1 MTSHPDEPQG
11 GDSTSPRGQDQ
22 LIDRHFDTQLVH
34 LGRHR
39 DAFGGLVNPPIERG
53 STILH
58 ADSDDLFSG
67 AKGPTYGRGGLQAQR
82 ALEEALAAIEGGVG
96 AQCTPSGL
104 AAVSLAILNVARA
117 GDDILVTDSCYGP
130 TRRFCEGLLPRFGV
144 QVRFFP
150 PRIGADIA
158 TYIRPNTRMIYLE
171 SPGSLSFDIHDVPA
185 ITAMARH
192 HNILTL
198 LDNTWSAG
206 VFFKPFIHGVDYSIQ
221 AATKYQVGH
230 ADAFMGAVIAATPHL
245 TRLLQD
251 TARLMGNC
259 VDPEACFLT
268 LRGLRTLG
276 LRLAAHEKNAMLI
289 AQYLQRRED
298 VIQVLYPALA
308 SHPDHA
314 IWLRD
319 FSGASGL
326 MAFELP
332 PTPKPALSAFYR
344 AMRLFGHGFSWGGY
358 ESLAIPGD
366 RDWTRTELDPE
377 NVTPNGPLVRLHIGL
392 EHVADLMADLDG
404 AFLARAQAMQ
414 ETA

>member
-1 MTSHPDEPQG
+1 MIADPSGVEAQDEWVG
-11 GDSTSPRGQDQ
+11 G
-22 LIDRHFDTQLVH
+22 HFETHLVH

-53 STILH
+53 STLLH
-58 ADSDDLFSG
+58 ADTDDLFSG
-67 AKGPTYGRGGLQAQR
+67 AKGPTYGRSGLQAQR
-82 ALEEALAAIEGGVG
+82 ALEEALAAIEGGAG

-104 AAVSLAILNVARA
+104 SAVSLAILNVAQA

-130 TRRFCEGLLPRFGV
+130 TRRFCEGLLPRFGIH
-144 QVRFFP
+144 VRFFP
-150 PRIGADIA
+150 PRIGAEL
-158 TYIRPNTRMIYLE
+158 TGYVRSNTRMIYLE
-171 SPGSLSFDIHDVPA
+171 SPGSLSFDLHDVPA
-185 ITAMARH
+185 ITSVARDR
-192 HNILTL
+192 NIMTL

-206 VFFKPFIHGVDYSIQ
+206 VFFKPFSHGVDYSIQ

-230 ADAFMGAVIAATPHL
+230 ADAFMGAVIAATPHQ
-245 TRLLQD
+245 TRSLHD

-268 LRGLRTLG
+268 LRGVRTLG

-289 AQYLQRRED
+289 AQYLQRRPD
-298 VIQVLYPALA
+298 VVRVLYPALA

-314 IWLRD
+314 IWRRD

-332 PTPKPALSAFYR
+332 PSPKPALLAFYG
-344 AMRLFGHGFSWGGY
+344 AMKLFGHGFSWGGY

-366 RDWTRTELDPE
+366 RDLTRSQTQAT
-377 NVTPNGPLVRLHIGL
+377 NVAPMGPLVRLHVGL

-404 AFLARAQAMQ
+404 AFLARARAMQ
-414 ETA
+414 KIP